1 MSRSDLNLFVIF
13 DAIMQ
18 EQSITAAAQ
27 RLFMTQPSVSNAV
40 ARMRHTWN
48 DELFVKQGRG
58 IKATPF
64 ANQLWQQISEPLNT
78 ISNAVNPVPFIA
90 AIARRTFRI
99 ALTDGMTSV
108 LWLPL
113 RKMIEQQAPGIDL
126 HAVPF
131 RGDGEKLLLSN
142 EVDLVLDSY
151 QGNNKLIHSQWM
163 SDFTF
168 VCVMR
173 PGHSLAKQSLSLEKF
188 LRAEHLFVSLSGDAQ
203 GAVDAQL
210 TELGK
215 QRRIAMTVNS
225 FSGAF
230 PLLAET
236 NLICTLPDAA
246 TANAVAAGLV
256 IAKRIPI
263 NLNVIKIYMAWHT
276 RQHRDPAL
284 NWLKSRIDKIY
295 AQTITHRA
303 SFNDE

>member
-1 MSRSDLNLFVIF
+1 MSKADLNLFVIF

-18 EQSITAAAQ
+18 EQSITAAAK

-40 ARMRHTWN
+40 ARMRYSWN

-78 ISNAVNPVPFIA
+78 ISHAVNPVQFIP
-90 AIARRTFRI
+90 AIARRKFRI
-99 ALTDGMTSV
+99 SLTDGMTSV

-113 RKMIEQQAPGIDL
+113 RKILEQQAPGIDI

-131 RGDGEKLLLSN
+131 RGDGEQLLLSN
-142 EVDLVLDSY
+142 EVDLVLDGY
-151 QGNNKLIHSQWM
+151 QGSNKLIHSQWM
-163 SDFTF
+163 SDFKF
-168 VCVMR
+168 VGVMR
-173 PGHSLAKQSLSLEKF
+173 PDHALAKQPLSLEKF
-188 LRAEHLFVSLSGDAQ
+188 LAAEHLFVSLSGDAQ
-203 GAVDAQL
+203 GAVDTHL

-230 PLLAET
+230 PLLTET

-246 TANAVAAGLV
+246 TADAVAAGLV
-256 IAKRIPI
+256 ITKTLPI
-263 NLNVIKIYMAWHT
+263 KLGDIKIYMAWHT

-284 NWLKSRIDKIY
+284 NWLKNIIDQVYTK
-295 AQTITHRA
+295 TIIDRV
-303 SFNDE
+303 N

>member
-40 ARMRHTWN
+40 ARMRHSWN
-48 DELFVKQGRG
+48 DELFVKHGRG

-78 ISNAVNPVPFIA
+78 INNAVNPVQFIP

-131 RGDGEKLLLSN
+131 RGDGEQLLLSN
-142 EVDLVLDSY
+142 EVDLVLDGY
-151 QGNNKLIHSQWM
+151 KGDNKLIHSQWM
-163 SDFTF
+163 SDFKF

-173 PGHSLAKQSLSLEKF
+173 PDHALAQQELSLKKF
-188 LRAEHLFVSLSGDAQ
+188 LSAEHLFVSLSGDAQ

-210 TELGK
+210 TELDN

-236 NLICTLPDAA
+236 NLISTLPDAA
-246 TANAVAAGLV
+246 TLDAVAAGLV
-256 IAKRIPI
+256 ITKKLPI
-263 NLNVIKIYMAWHT
+263 NISDVKIYMSWHT
-276 RQHRDPAL
+276 RQRRDPAL
-284 NWLKSRIDKIY
+284 NWLKNRIDKVYRKTVIE
-295 AQTITHRA
+295 RVC
-303 SFNDE
+303 

>member
-1 MSRSDLNLFVIF
+1 MNRTDLNLFVIF

-18 EQSITAAAQ
+18 EQSISVAAQ

-40 ARMRHTWN
+40 SRMRHSWN

-64 ANQLWQQISEPLNT
+64 ADQLWQQISGPLNT
-78 ISNAVNPVPFIA
+78 ISNAINPVQFIPA
-90 AIARRTFRI
+90 LARHKFRI

-113 RKMIEQQAPGIDL
+113 RKMLEQQAPGIDL

-131 RGDGEKLLLSN
+131 RGDGEQLLLSN

-151 QGNNKLIHSQWM
+151 SGGHKLIHSQWM
-163 SDFTF
+163 SDFKF

-173 PGHSLAKQSLSLEKF
+173 PDHALAKQPLSLHKF
-188 LRAEHLFVSLSGDAQ
+188 LAAEHLFVSLSGDAQ
-203 GAVDAQL
+203 GTVDTKL
-210 TELGK
+210 TELGEK
-215 QRRIAMTVNS
+215 RRIAMTVNS

-230 PLLAET
+230 SLLAET
-236 NLICTLPDAA
+236 NLISILPDAA
-246 TANAVAAGLV
+246 ADKSVAAGLV
-256 IAKRIPI
+256 ITKSLPIDIPD
-263 NLNVIKIYMAWHT
+263 VKIYMAWHT

-284 NWLKSRIDKIY
+284 NWLKNRINKIY
-295 AQTITHRA
+295 NETVIEPL
-303 SFNDE
+303 SD